1 MRLETLVPHLYSGTP
16 AQKLISVTTTALDY
30 HHTIHNAMLPP
41 LPSFLPSK
49 PADALAPDT
58 TIYPDTPEAGPS
70 THSSTCIICS
80 QPFKYTC
87 PRCSARTCSLPC
99 IKVHKSN
106 TGCDGQRDPTKF
118 VTLTEFGQGDWGG
131 DYAYLEN
138 GRRRIADWGK
148 DLPAQSIPDNSSRG
162 RGRGGHIQG
171 AGRRGPSK
179 VDGLRDEFERRGV
192 EVEFMAEGMG
202 RRKLNQSSWNQKYV
216 SVQVK
221 CGLIILAIRVLTDG

>member
-1 MRLETLVPHLYSGTP
+1 
-16 AQKLISVTTTALDY
+16 
-30 HHTIHNAMLPP
+30 MLPP

-49 PADALAPDT
+49 PADALAPDN
-58 TIYPDTPEAGPS
+58 TIYPDIPEAGPS

-99 IKVHKSN
+99 IKVHKTN

-148 DLPAQSIPDNSSRG
+148 ELPAQSIPDTSSRG
-162 RGRGGHIQG
+162 RGRGGHVQG
-171 AGRRGPSK
+171 GGRRGPSK
-179 VDGLRDEFERRGV
+179 VDGLKDEFERRGV

-216 SVQVK
+216 FDQYITLSYSE
-221 CGLIILAIRVLTDG
+221 GYG